1 MAAEH
6 LAGVLAF
13 LGLDFHL
20 HAEVGDYQAV
30 LLGAEVAAFQLIQR
44 AGFALGGA
52 GGAFFLDFFDAPAL
66 PAGEVTLGHIRSIGK
81 IAGEFSM
88 RLPASR

>member
-6 LAGVLAF
+6 LAGAF
-13 LGLDFHL
+13 ALQGLDFHL
-20 HAEVGDYQAV
+20 DAEVGDHLPV
-30 LLGAEVAAFQLIQR
+30 LLGAEVATFQFLQGAR
-44 AGFALGGA
+44 FALGRA

-66 PAGEVTLGHIRSIGK
+66 PAGKVTLGHIQSIGK

-88 RLPASR
+88 RTRASR